1 MNECPFRSTM
11 RLRSTCLT
19 LKSVSPEF
27 CASCQEG
34 LPISTVLAV
43 LMYWFFKLDIN
54 LPFAWFKLDKSCLCE
69 YVERCFG
76 YPYGGAVKKLT

>member
-1 MNECPFRSTM
+1 MGHPADLANAVAHSTV
-11 RLRSTCLT
+11 LL
-19 LKSVSPEF
+19 
-27 CASCQEG
+27 ASA
-34 LPISTVLAV
+34 PAVLAV